1 MILPPN
7 SVPVPSAPTPLPNS
21 SHSYSV
27 QEPHVQNYISAEHQH
42 VNNYQEKKMAT
53 DSQYSPY
60 NMPGNLMQYSSSHV
74 PQSYD
79 DSQHPVYQHN
89 YQNSQ
94 QAPPPPPP
102 PPLSHPT
109 PLPLPQP
116 NIPHPQ
122 PVRMPPNYSMN
133 YPPQNYSPNGQ
144 NYGNQLGR
152 DYSPSDPTNF
162 VAHNTYR
169 YPNPSYMKP
178 DPPNYPD
185 YSSPPQQQDEGYP
198 RGDVPLPLPAI
209 PQDSYVLTQLTDSS
223 KSSYPVQSFPL
234 GESSFERSDYQ
245 EQMYSDDN
253 NKEFSKIPM
262 ENLQGGND
270 GKGQD
275 NADGDGGD
283 SGGGGNNDRNVSQIM
298 ITTTT
303 TIDKQRESDQQIE
316 NGDGFVDRVNE

>member
-1 MILPPN
+1 MPPRSGMSVSTPINNNNNNNPPDMILPPN
-7 SVPVPSAPTPLPNS
+7 SVPVPSAPTSLPNS

-60 NMPGNLMQYSSSHV
+60 NMPGNLMQ
-74 PQSYD
+74 
-79 DSQHPVYQHN
+79 
-89 YQNSQ
+89 
-94 QAPPPPPP
+94 
-102 PPLSHPT
+102 
-109 PLPLPQP
+109 
-116 NIPHPQ
+116 
-122 PVRMPPNYSMN
+122 MPPNYSMN

-198 RGDVPLPLPAI
+198 RGNVPLPLPAI

-275 NADGDGGD
+275 NADGGD

-316 NGDGFVDRVNE
+316 NGDGFADRVNE